1 MVLEREGLGYPQI
14 APEVVS
20 VKIKAIIDYMVQS
33 VRAGK
38 FQYENWEKHFK
49 AVNIMVFYWKDKQVF
64 NLKSM
69 KIEGNGI

>member
-1 MVLEREGLGYPQI
+1 MEQEAQNSFANLSLSLFLSFFYFFIKDQEIMVLEREGLGYPQI

-38 FQYENWEKHFK
+38 F
-49 AVNIMVFYWKDKQVF
+49 
-64 NLKSM
+64 
-69 KIEGNGI
+69 

>member
-38 FQYENWEKHFK
+38 F
-49 AVNIMVFYWKDKQVF
+49 
-64 NLKSM
+64 
-69 KIEGNGI
+69 